1 MKRIISL
8 AMTGMLL
15 ISAFPASAEQY
26 YSAQEVYEQAQE
38 GWHETYTDVKGR
50 TIPVDI
56 DVYVPEVSTMPVSR
70 LKMVRMEE
78 PEVENKDD
86 FILNIEPQYNGFVY
100 YTKEYMLDD
109 DPQIEWNPENIYWIP
124 ANADEIYAPGNEE
137 PLAAMLD
144 IIRSSMEHFHVGADG
159 YDFTRPYD
167 VRLSGIYEKKSGQI
181 ARPGQYSFN
190 VYQTVHGI
198 PILCHSGYAFIKGV
212 GTGQHYEAGCVARSE
227 NEYLVTLNKVT
238 EAERKAEDIPLCSFD
253 QIVKSIEQE
262 IIEGHIRKV
271 YSLELGYIVY
281 NDPEEV
287 FDCDR
292 QMGYH
297 EYEHMYAV
305 PGWRLQ
311 CLYVADK
318 NEELPNYGED
328 EFIGKEQNSLEFM
341 SVVVNAQTGEV
352 QDPRST
358 DSKRSIY
365 RGVISWE
372 DVK

>member
-1 MKRIISL
+1 MKRLISL

-26 YSAQEVYEQAQE
+26 YSVKEVYKQAQE
-38 GWHETYTDVKGR
+38 GWHETYTDFKGR
-50 TIPVDI
+50 TIPVDV
-56 DVYVPEVSTMPVSR
+56 DVFVPEVSAMPVSR
-70 LKMVRMEE
+70 MKMVRMEE
-78 PEVENKDD
+78 PGVENKDD
-86 FILNIEPQYNGFVY
+86 FILNIKPQYNRFIY
-100 YTKEYMLDD
+100 YTKDYVMEEN
-109 DPQIEWNPENIYWIP
+109 PRIEWNPEDIYWMP
-124 ANADEIYAPGNEE
+124 DNADEIYAPGNAE
-137 PLAAMLD
+137 PLSDMLD
-144 IIRSSMEHFHVGADG
+144 IIRSSMEHFQVGADE

-167 VRLSGIYEKKSGQI
+167 VRLHGIYEKKSGEI
-181 ARPGQYSFN
+181 ARPGQYDFSL
-190 VYQTVHGI
+190 YQTVHGI
-198 PILCHSGYAFIKGV
+198 PILCHAGHAFTKRA
-212 GTGQHYEAGCVARSE
+212 GTAQSYEAGCVARSE

-238 EAERKAEDIPLCSFD
+238 EAERKAEDVPLCSFD
-253 QIVKSIEQE
+253 KILKSIEQE

-281 NDPEEV
+281 NDPEEI
-287 FDCDR
+287 FNCDR

-352 QDPRST
+352 QDPRSR

-365 RGVISWE
+365 KGFISWE